1 MRDFVH
7 LEGANDVAL
16 FLDDSLREVAPEK
29 LPDVDSNGIAILERG
44 GRAHGGVTHKDRTV
58 GFNYLQEAHS
68 LVGIAKNLLQHVAAR
83 ILGKQNIARFQ
94 PAWVI
99 RN

>member
-1 MRDFVH
+1 MRDLVH
-7 LEGANDVAL
+7 FEGANDIAL
-16 FLDDSLREVAPEK
+16 FLDDTLREVAPEK
-29 LPDVDSNGIAILERG
+29 LPDVDSNGIAVFERSS
-44 GRAHGGVTHKDRTV
+44 RAHGSVTHKDRTV

-68 LVGIAKNLLQHVAAR
+68 LVVIAKNLQQHVAAR
-83 ILGKQNIARFQ
+83 TRGKQNIARFQ